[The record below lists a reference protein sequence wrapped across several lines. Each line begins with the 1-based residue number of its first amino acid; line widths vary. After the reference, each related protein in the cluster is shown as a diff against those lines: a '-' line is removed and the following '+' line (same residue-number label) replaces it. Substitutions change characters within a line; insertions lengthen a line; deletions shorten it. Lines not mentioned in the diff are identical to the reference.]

1 MAINAHRIQTTVLA
15 NQSDPAVYILALRIY
30 IKSVQSAKPV
40 TVGKLRLSIKTAIQL
55 SKAKS
60 ANFA

>member
-1 MAINAHRIQTTVLA
+1 MIPTTVLA
-15 NQSDPAVYILALRIY
+15 NQSSTVEYFLALRLY
-30 IKSVQSAKPV
+30 IKSGHSVKPV
-40 TVGKLRLSIKTAIQL
+40 TVGKLRLSIKTAIPL

>member
-1 MAINAHRIQTTVLA
+1 MIQTTALA
-15 NQSDPAVYILALRIY
+15 NQSDRVVYILALRIY
-30 IKSVQSAKPV
+30 IKSVQSVKPV
-40 TVGKLRLSIKTAIQL
+40 TVGKLRLSIKTEIPL

>member
-1 MAINAHRIQTTVLA
+1 MIQTTVLA
-15 NQSDPAVYILALRIY
+15 NQSDPVVYILELRIY
-30 IKSVQSAKPV
+30 IKSVQSVKPV
-40 TVGKLRLSIKTAIQL
+40 TVGKLRLSIKTAIPL